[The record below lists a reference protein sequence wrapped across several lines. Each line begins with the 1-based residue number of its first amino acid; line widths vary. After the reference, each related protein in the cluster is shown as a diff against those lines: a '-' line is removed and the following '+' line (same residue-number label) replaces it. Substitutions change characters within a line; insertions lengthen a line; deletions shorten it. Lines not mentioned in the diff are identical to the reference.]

1 MEPIINNLA
10 ELIELNKEHR
20 IFFVNGYQE
29 TFRILDFDCE
39 KMLVQDQKG
48 HKKLIY
54 FHAVST
60 INL

>member
-1 MEPIINNLA
+1 MNENLFNMIA
-10 ELIELNKEHR
+10 LGKEHR

-29 TFRILDFDCE
+29 TFTILDRDDT
-39 KMLVQDQKG
+39 KMLVKDQKG
-48 HKKLIY
+48 QKKLVY

>member
-1 MEPIINNLA
+1 MNPNIQD
-10 ELIELNKEHR
+10 LIEKGKEHR

-29 TFRILDFDCE
+29 TFTILDLDTE
-39 KMLVQDQKG
+39 KMLVKDQKG
-48 HKKLIY
+48 KKKLVY

>member
-1 MEPIINNLA
+1 MKPNIQD
-10 ELIELNKEHR
+10 LIEKGKEHR

-29 TFRILDFDCE
+29 TATILDHDDT
-39 KMLVQDQKG
+39 KMLVKDKKG
-48 HKKLIY
+48 QKKLVY

>member
-1 MEPIINNLA
+1 MKPTIQD
-10 ELIELNKEHR
+10 LIEKGKEHR

-29 TFRILDFDCE
+29 TFRILDCDDE
-39 KMLVQDQKG
+39 KLLVQDQKG
-48 HKKLIY
+48 NKKLAY

>member
-1 MEPIINNLA
+1 MNPNIQD
-10 ELIELNKEHR
+10 LIEKGKEHR

-29 TFRILDFDCE
+29 TFKILDRDDT

-48 HKKLIY
+48 CKKLVY

>member
-1 MEPIINNLA
+1 MHENLFNMID
-10 ELIELNKEHR
+10 LGKEHR

-29 TFRILDFDCE
+29 TFTILDRDDT

-48 HKKLIY
+48 NKKLVY

>member
-1 MEPIINNLA
+1 MNANLFNM
-10 ELIELNKEHR
+10 IDFGKEHR

-29 TFRILDFDCE
+29 TATILDRDDS
-39 KMLVQDQKG
+39 KMLVKDQKG
-48 HKKLIY
+48 NKKLVY

>member
-1 MEPIINNLA
+1 MNPNIQD
-10 ELIELNKEHR
+10 LIEKGKEHR

-29 TFRILDFDCE
+29 TFRILDCDDE

-48 HKKLIY
+48 NKKLVY

>member
-1 MEPIINNLA
+1 MNENLFNMID
-10 ELIELNKEHR
+10 LGKEHR

-29 TFRILDFDCE
+29 TFCILDCDDE
-39 KMLVQDQKG
+39 KMLVQDKKG
-48 HKKLIY
+48 QKKLVY

>member
-1 MEPIINNLA
+1 MNPNIQD
-10 ELIELNKEHR
+10 LIEKGKEHR

-29 TFRILDFDCE
+29 TATILDCDDE
-39 KMLVQDQKG
+39 KMLVKDQKG
-48 HKKLIY
+48 QKKLVY

>member
-1 MEPIINNLA
+1 MNENLFNMID
-10 ELIELNKEHR
+10 LGKEHR

-29 TFRILDFDCE
+29 TFTILDCDDE
-39 KMLVQDQKG
+39 KMLVKDQKG
-48 HKKLIY
+48 NKKLVY

>member
-1 MEPIINNLA
+1 MNPNIQD
-10 ELIELNKEHR
+10 LIEKGKEHR

-29 TFRILDFDCE
+29 TFTILNCDDE
-39 KMLVQDQKG
+39 KMLVKDQKG
-48 HKKLIY
+48 QKKLVY

>member
-1 MEPIINNLA
+1 MNENLFNMIV
-10 ELIELNKEHR
+10 LGKEHR

-29 TFRILDFDCE
+29 TFTILDRDDT
-39 KMLVQDQKG
+39 KMLVKDQKG
-48 HKKLIY
+48 QKKLIY

>member
-1 MEPIINNLA
+1 MKPNIQD
-10 ELIELNKEHR
+10 LIEKGKEHR

-29 TFRILDFDCE
+29 TATILDQDDT
-39 KMLVQDQKG
+39 KMLVQDKKG
-48 HKKLIY
+48 QKKLVY

>member
-1 MEPIINNLA
+1 MNNKLFDM
-10 ELIELNKEHR
+10 IQYGKEYR

-29 TFRILDFDCE
+29 VATILDRDDT
-39 KMLVQDQKG
+39 KMLVKDQKG
-48 HKKLIY
+48 QNKLVY

>member
-1 MEPIINNLA
+1 MNTNLFD
-10 ELIELNKEHR
+10 LIQLGKEHR

-29 TFRILDFDCE
+29 TFIILDRDDT
-39 KMLVQDQKG
+39 KMLVKDQKG
-48 HKKLIY
+48 NKKLVY

>member
-1 MEPIINNLA
+1 MNNKLFDM
-10 ELIELNKEHR
+10 IQYGKEYR

-29 TFRILDFDCE
+29 TATILDRDDT
-39 KMLVQDQKG
+39 KMLVKDQKG
-48 HKKLIY
+48 QKKLVY

>member
-1 MEPIINNLA
+1 MKPTIQ
-10 ELIELNKEHR
+10 ELIEKGKEHR

-29 TFRILDFDCE
+29 TFRILDCDDE
-39 KMLVQDQKG
+39 KLLVQDQKG
-48 HKKLIY
+48 NKKLVY

>member
-1 MEPIINNLA
+1 MKAYICEM
-10 ELIELNKEHR
+10 IEEGKEHR

-29 TFRILDFDCE
+29 TFTILDLDTE
-39 KMLVQDQKG
+39 KMLVKDQKG
-48 HKKLIY
+48 QKKLVY

>member
-1 MEPIINNLA
+1 MNENLFNMID
-10 ELIELNKEHR
+10 LGKEYR

-29 TFRILDFDCE
+29 TFRILDCDDE

-48 HKKLIY
+48 NKKLVY

>member
-1 MEPIINNLA
+1 MNENIFNMIDFG
-10 ELIELNKEHR
+10 KEHR

-29 TFRILDFDCE
+29 TFTILDRDDT
-39 KMLVQDQKG
+39 KMLVKDKTGQ
-48 HKKLIY
+48 KKLVY